1 MLNKGKCVFNN
12 ILRLLKNIAIY
23 SLQYK
28 WTEISVNRG
37 YFEGVINIAVAQ
49 LLNII
54 YFIKSYKF
62 SCNLTKIIFVC
73 FAIISQA

>member
-23 SLQYK
+23 SLKYK
-28 WTEISVNRG
+28 WTEIFVYRG
-37 YFEGVINIAVAQ
+37 YFEGFINIAVTQ

-54 YFIKSYKF
+54 YFIRSYKF
-62 SCNLTKIIFVC
+62 SCNLTELISVC